1 LGYDIMVAAAP
12 IIDDASSGSSQTT
25 IAGAVRI
32 TFEVQTVTDTVR
44 NITLGIIVIGIG
56 GLLAGMLIAFG
67 LAGSLARPLTR
78 LAATAKRLGDGD
90 LTARA
95 GDIKGPREVEDL
107 ATSFD
112 EMADRVE
119 RTFEAQRSFVA
130 NASHQLRT
138 PLTGM
143 KLRIER
149 AAEDATDPELRRQ
162 LLAADRDVDRMAA
175 TVDRMLEMAHDIEEG
190 LPAAVDLHAIAD
202 DAVERWRDRAR
213 AGRSTL
219 TVEGVAASSQVNPT
233 DVEQLVDN
241 VIDNAIHYAPGPIQI
256 ETGDNDGLAFIA
268 IRDHGTGI
276 PEEERSK
283 VTERFYRG
291 KGSPPGGS
299 GLGLAIARDLAEK
312 WGGTLSVENP
322 PDGGTR
328 VEARFPKAH
337 TGQEVTEPTDAS

>member
-1 LGYDIMVAAAP
+1 MVAAAP
-12 IIDDASSGSSQTT
+12 IIDDASPGSSQTT

-149 AAEDATDPELRRQ
+149 AAE
-162 LLAADRDVDRMAA
+162 
-175 TVDRMLEMAHDIEEG
+175 
-190 LPAAVDLHAIAD
+190 
-202 DAVERWRDRAR
+202 
-213 AGRSTL
+213 
-219 TVEGVAASSQVNPT
+219 
-233 DVEQLVDN
+233 
-241 VIDNAIHYAPGPIQI
+241 
-256 ETGDNDGLAFIA
+256 
-268 IRDHGTGI
+268 
-276 PEEERSK
+276 
-283 VTERFYRG
+283 
-291 KGSPPGGS
+291 
-299 GLGLAIARDLAEK
+299 
-312 WGGTLSVENP
+312 
-322 PDGGTR
+322 
-328 VEARFPKAH
+328 
-337 TGQEVTEPTDAS
+337 